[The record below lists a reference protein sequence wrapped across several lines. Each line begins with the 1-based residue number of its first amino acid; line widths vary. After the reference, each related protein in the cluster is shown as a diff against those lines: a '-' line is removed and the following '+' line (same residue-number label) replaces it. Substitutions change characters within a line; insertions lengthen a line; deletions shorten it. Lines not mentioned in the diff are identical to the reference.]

1 MARIIRD
8 GIKGH
13 FQRNEYPSSASMHS
27 CQENLQYLLY
37 SLCFLL
43 SMLLQANNTEILI
56 LFLGQAIMQNTFPN
70 VILAPLQH
78 ELGVQIHHYLVKSSL
93 LSHCTVRGFCCC
105 MLKFYDLRDVQ
116 LHTRVSGLISSHRCH
131 ITWFSQLKWIFQPG
145 QDMFIFGLLCLLN
158 NKTKQNKMSL
168 IEPRQR
174 YFWLSFGHAT
184 NHLHSSCGMNALP
197 RLDIWKAISISQT
210 SNYNSSLAI

>member
-8 GIKGH
+8 EIKGH
-13 FQRNEYPSSASMHS
+13 FQRNEYPSSASMEP

-43 SMLLQANNTEILI
+43 SMLLQANNAEILI
-56 LFLGQAIMQNTFPN
+56 ILLGQAIMQNTFPN

-131 ITWFSQLKWIFQPG
+131 ITWFSQLK
-145 QDMFIFGLLCLLN
+145 
-158 NKTKQNKMSL
+158 
-168 IEPRQR
+168 
-174 YFWLSFGHAT
+174 
-184 NHLHSSCGMNALP
+184 
-197 RLDIWKAISISQT
+197 
-210 SNYNSSLAI
+210 